1 MAKQKKETAK
11 PEPVSKLVD
20 CVYCH
25 YYTRC
30 DVAEDGINKATLG
43 CPRFKYSNS

>member
-1 MAKQKKETAK
+1 MAKQKKVIAK
-11 PEPVSKLVD
+11 PEVSKLVD

-43 CPRFKYSNS
+43 CPRFK